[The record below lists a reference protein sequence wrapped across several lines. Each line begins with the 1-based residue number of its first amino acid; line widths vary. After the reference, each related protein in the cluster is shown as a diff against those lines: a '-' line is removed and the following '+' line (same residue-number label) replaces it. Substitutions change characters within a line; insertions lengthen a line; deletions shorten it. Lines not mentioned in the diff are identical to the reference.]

1 MKFRF
6 KALQR
11 MREPDEL
18 DSPTLL
24 ASPRGWIATFV
35 VLIIVA
41 AAAVWFFVG
50 RLPVTVSAAG
60 VLTHPAGTARLQ
72 SPYGGTVR
80 SMLVRPDDAV
90 RRGQE
95 VAVIAVDGGTGRVSE
110 RIVRSP
116 FTGRVVAFNAVD
128 GHVVA
133 PGEELLL
140 IERTDAP
147 DDRLVAMLFVPVDR
161 AMGVVPGR
169 PVDLSVSSAPPGA
182 FGLLRGRVHSVSAYP
197 VMLEQAADLVG
208 GVEAARGYLKG
219 APARLVIV
227 DLERDPTTPSGYA
240 WSTKDGPPV
249 PLQSQVS
256 VAGAIVLGSQTLF
269 DLLLGR

>member
-41 AAAVWFFVG
+41 AASVWFFVG

-60 VLTHPAGTARLQ
+60 LLTHPAGTARLQ

-95 VAVIAVDGGTGRVSE
+95 VAVIALDGAGSE
-110 RIVRSP
+110 RTVHSP

-128 GHVVA
+128 GHVVT

-161 AMGVVPGR
+161 AMGVVPGK

-182 FGLLRGRVHSVSAYP
+182 FGLLRGRVASVSAYP
-197 VMLEQAADLVG
+197 MMLEQAADMVG
-208 GVEAARGYLKG
+208 GLEAARGYLKG
-219 APARLVIV
+219 VPARLVIV
-227 DLERDPTTPSGYA
+227 DLDRDPATPSGYA

-249 PLQSQVS
+249 RLQSQVS
-256 VAGAIVLGSQTLF
+256 VVGAIGLGSQTLF

>member
-35 VLIIVA
+35 VLIIVVA
-41 AAAVWFFVG
+41 AGVWFFAG
-50 RLPVTVSAAG
+50 RLPVTVPAVG
-60 VLTHPAGTARLQ
+60 LLTHPGGTARLQ

-80 SMLVRPDDAV
+80 SMLVQPAEAV
-90 RRGQE
+90 REGQA
-95 VAVIAVDGGTGRVSE
+95 VAVIAADGGAEQV
-110 RIVRSP
+110 VRSP
-116 FTGRVVAFNAVD
+116 FSGRVVAGSAVP
-128 GHVVA
+128 GHVVRE
-133 PGEELLL
+133 GEELLL

-147 DDRLVAMLFVPVDR
+147 RDRLVAMLFVPVDR
-161 AMGVVPGR
+161 AMGVVPGK

-182 FGLLRGRVHSVSAYP
+182 YGLLRGRVESVSDYP
-197 VMLEQAADLVG
+197 VMTEQAADLVG
-208 GVEAARGYLKG
+208 GEDPARGYLRNT
-219 APARLVIV
+219 PSRLVIV
-227 DLERDPTTPSGYA
+227 DLVRDPATPSGYA
-240 WSTKDGPPV
+240 WSTVKGPPV
-249 PLQSQVS
+249 GLQSQVS
-256 VAGAIVLGSQTLF
+256 VSGAIGLGSQTLF

>member
-41 AAAVWFFVG
+41 AASVWFFAG
-50 RLPVTVSAAG
+50 RLPVTVPAAG
-60 VLTHPAGTARLQ
+60 LLTHPAGTARLQ

-80 SMLVRPDDAV
+80 SMLVRPDEAV
-90 RRGQE
+90 QRGQE
-95 VAVIAVDGGTGRVSE
+95 VAVITVDSGRDRTVH
-110 RIVRSP
+110 SP
-116 FTGRVVAFNAVD
+116 FTGRVVAFSAVD
-128 GHVVA
+128 GHVVGQ
-133 PGEELLL
+133 GEELLL
-140 IERTDAP
+140 IERTDTP

-161 AMGVVPGR
+161 AMGVVPGK

-182 FGLLRGRVHSVSAYP
+182 FGLLRGRVHSVSSYP
-197 VMLEQAADLVG
+197 VMLEHAADLVG
-208 GVEAARGYLKG
+208 GLEAARGYLKG
-219 APARLVIV
+219 VPARLVIV
-227 DLERDPTTPSGYA
+227 DLERDPATPSGYA
-240 WSTKDGPPV
+240 WSTQNGPPAR
-249 PLQSQVS
+249 LQSQVS
-256 VAGAIVLGSQTLF
+256 VAGAIGLGSQTLF

>member
-1 MKFRF
+1 MRFRF

-41 AAAVWFFVG
+41 AAAVWFFAG
-50 RLPVTVSAAG
+50 RLPMTVPAAG
-60 VLTHPAGTARLQ
+60 LLTHPAGTARLQ

-80 SMLVRPDDAV
+80 SMLVRPDDTV
-90 RRGQE
+90 RRGQA
-95 VAVIAVDGGTGRVSE
+95 VAVITENGGTDRTVT
-110 RIVRSP
+110 SP
-116 FTGRVVAFNAVD
+116 FTGRVVAGSAVD

-140 IERTDAP
+140 VERTDAP

-161 AMGVVPGR
+161 AMGVVPGKQ
-169 PVDLSVSSAPPGA
+169 VELSVSSAPPGA
-182 FGLLRGRVHSVSAYP
+182 FGLLRGRVQSVSSYP
-197 VMLEQAADLVG
+197 VLPEQAADLVG
-208 GVEAARGYLKG
+208 GMEAARGYIKNVST
-219 APARLVIV
+219 RLVIV
-227 DLERDPTTPSGYA
+227 DLERDPGTPSGYA
-240 WSTKDGPPV
+240 WSTKKGPPV
-249 PLQSQVS
+249 GLQSQVS
-256 VAGAIVLGSQTLF
+256 VTGAIGLGSQTLF